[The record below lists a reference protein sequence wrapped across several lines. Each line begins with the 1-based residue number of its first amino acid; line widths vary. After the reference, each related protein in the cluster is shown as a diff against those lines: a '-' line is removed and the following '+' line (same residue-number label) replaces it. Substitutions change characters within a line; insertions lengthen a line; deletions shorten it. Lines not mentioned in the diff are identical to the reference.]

1 MIARTTYE
9 TIETR
14 PKINSAFSS
23 APLSKKKKERNR
35 KRRRSSGGGGGKR
48 AKILPRTYSP
58 SIEFRAVT
66 FTYPA
71 RRAKLAQLT
80 LEELQSSNTLETII
94 RPTLDGFSLSI
105 AAGEVVALVGPSGA
119 GKSTVL
125 QLLLRFYDPD
135 QGAVLLDGVDIRS
148 LEVGWLREQFGVVGQ
163 EPVLFDASVG
173 DNIRLGAA
181 SGRLMSVTE
190 AEVVAAAR
198 EANAHEFIMRLPE
211 GYNTM
216 VGARGAKLSGKFFR
230 V

>member
-1 MIARTTYE
+1 M
-9 TIETR
+9 
-14 PKINSAFSS
+14 
-23 APLSKKKKERNR
+23 
-35 KRRRSSGGGGGKR
+35 
-48 AKILPRTYSP
+48 
-58 SIEFRAVT
+58 T

-216 VGARGAKLSGKFFR
+216 VGARGAKLSGKFLNYKKFTKF
-230 V
+230 